1 MLIGH
6 LHIFFCEV
14 SVQIFGPFKKSSCLE
29 TSLKSIAG
37 SLGSIPGQG
46 TKIRYAPQ
54 GGKKKSCFVLLR
66 YKSSLYILATNPFSD
81 MSILPVCDL
90 PFLLFFFFSSELV

>member
-14 SVQIFGPFKKSSCLE
+14 SVQIFCPFKKSSCLE

-46 TKIRYAPQ
+46 TKIRYAAQ
-54 GGKKKSCFVLLR
+54 GGKKKVVLSYCVIRALYTLR
-66 YKSSLYILATNPFSD
+66 LQI
-81 MSILPVCDL
+81 
-90 PFLLFFFFSSELV
+90 PFLI

>member
-14 SVQIFGPFKKSSCLE
+14 SVQIFCPFKKSSCLE
-29 TSLKSIAG
+29 TWVQSLVR
-37 SLGSIPGQG
+37 Q
-46 TKIRYAPQ
+46 
-54 GGKKKSCFVLLR
+54 KKSCFVLLS

-81 MSILPVCDL
+81 MCILPVYDL
-90 PFLLFFFFSSELV
+90 PFLFLFNFFSSELV